1 MTTLSDIAAA
11 CGVSRTTV
19 SRVLSQDP
27 EFSVSDHTRELVF
40 ATAKDLNYDMNQKR
54 RPPGNKEPKS
64 SSGQVAAPV
73 LKVGVLNFEFKLFET
88 AINDY
93 YNTIFSGLMA
103 CLKDMN
109 LIHGMDFRYIL
120 KESYEEFSGLDALI
134 ILGKLRLNPYHPLIR
149 KIKYKIVL
157 DYIAPDDQFDSV
169 LPDFNHV
176 VQIAVNYFNSIGHQD
191 IGYIG
196 SLDHIVQFA
205 LSTKEEKEDFRHQ
218 AFRNYCLQNGID
230 PESRIW
236 LSDSFA
242 PEDGYTITN
251 RIIREKKLPPALLY
265 GSDGLAMGAYKAF
278 HEHGIKVGE
287 HISVIGIDNMP
298 FSSFLNP
305 PLTTIALNP
314 QLLGRAAAHALAS
327 QFEQHREYP
336 LTIHPP
342 LKLVVRNSCKILEN
356 R

>member
-27 EFSVSDHTRELVF
+27 GFSVSDQTRELVF
-40 ATAKDLNYDMNQKR
+40 ATAQTLNYDMNQKR
-54 RPPGNKEPKS
+54 RAPGSKESKS
-64 SSGQVAAPV
+64 SSGQAAAPV
-73 LKVGVLNFEFKLFET
+73 LKVGILNCEFKLFET

-93 YNTIFSGLMA
+93 YNTIFSGLMS

-109 LIHGMDFRYIL
+109 LIPGMEFRYIL

-134 ILGKLRLNPYHPLIR
+134 ILGKLKLNPYHPLVH
-149 KIKYKIVL
+149 KIKYKMIL
-157 DYIAPDDQFDSV
+157 DYIAPDHQFDSI
-169 LPDFNHV
+169 LPDFNQV
-176 VQIAVNYFNSIGHQD
+176 VQMAINYFNSIGHQD

-205 LSTKEEKEDFRHQ
+205 FSTKEEKEDFRHL

-236 LSDSFA
+236 LAESFA
-242 PEDGYTITN
+242 PESGYAITN
-251 RIIREKKLPPALLY
+251 RLISEKKLPPAILY

-278 HEHGIKVGE
+278 QEHGIKVGE
-287 HISVIGIDNMP
+287 SISVIGIDDMP

-327 QFEQHREYP
+327 QFEHHREYP

-342 LKLVVRNSCKILEN
+342 LKLVVRNSCKNLL
-356 R
+356 